1 VVSSA
6 VFSSWPGFHPIGRPL
21 RPARIGGVAIV
32 LLTLAACASE
42 NLAGEQTPAQAPPP
56 AVAAPEPVVP
66 PPPAPVDT
74 GPRVYRVGLLVP
86 LAGAPQQVGRDLL
99 AAAQMALFD
108 LADDRFELLPRDS
121 GANATSAVVA
131 ATQLIEA
138 DRVDLILGPLLS
150 DAVQAVAPTARA
162 AGVPLLA
169 FSNDRAAASGGVY
182 VLGFAPQE
190 QVRRVM
196 GFARGRGFSQFAALV
211 PDNEYG
217 SLMAASVAES
227 ATALGVAL
235 TNSASYPT
243 DPADTTGRTEV
254 VKRLADY
261 DSRKAALARQRREL
275 ASRDDEISRR
285 ALKRLEILDTLGDVG
300 FDALVLPAGGGAVRE
315 LAPLLAFYD
324 VDPAR
329 VKLLG
334 TWLWD
339 DPTLGKEPTLV
350 GAWFAAPP
358 PEARSAFLDRFASL
372 YGRQPSRLATLGY
385 DAVALAAVLAR
396 RAAEETS
403 SSGATD
409 DAGRTTPYTPEAL
422 TSPNGFVG
430 MDGIFRLLP
439 DGRTER
445 GLAVLE
451 IRPAGIVA
459 IDPAPQSFEAIV
471 N

>member
-1 VVSSA
+1 M
-6 VFSSWPGFHPIGRPL
+6 
-21 RPARIGGVAIV
+21 
-32 LLTLAACASE
+32 
-42 NLAGEQTPAQAPPP
+42 
-56 AVAAPEPVVP
+56 
-66 PPPAPVDT
+66 
-74 GPRVYRVGLLVP
+74 P
-86 LAGAPQQVGRDLL
+86 LAGAPQEVGRDLL

-108 LADDRFELLPRDS
+108 LADAQFELLPRDS
-121 GANATSAVVA
+121 GANAATAVEA
-131 ATQLIEA
+131 ASRLIEE

-150 DAVQAVAPTARA
+150 EAVQAVAPMARA
-162 AGVPLLA
+162 ARVPLLA
-169 FSNDRAAASGGVY
+169 FSNDRGAAADGIY

-196 GFARGRGFSQFAALV
+196 GFARGRGYSQFASLV
-211 PDNEYG
+211 PANEYG
-217 SLMAASVAES
+217 AVMAES
-227 ATALGVAL
+227 VGNAAAALGVAL
-235 TNSASYPT
+235 TNAASYPT
-243 DPADTTGRTEV
+243 DPSDTTGRTEV

-261 DSRKAALARQRREL
+261 ESRKAALERQRREL
-275 ASRDDEISRR
+275 AANDDEISRR

-315 LAPLLAFYD
+315 LAPLLAYYD

-339 DPTLGKEPTLV
+339 DPTLGREPTLV

-358 PEARSAFLDRFASL
+358 PAARAGFLGRFSDL

-396 RAAEETS
+396 RGADDGAAVN
-403 SSGATD
+403 GAG
-409 DAGRTTPYTPEAL
+409 AATPYTPEAL

-451 IRPAGIVA
+451 IRPDGIVA
-459 IDPAPQSFEAIV
+459 IDPAPQSFEAVI